1 VKARLGFGPGTN
13 LLTIKLDDA
22 WTLPSMN
29 VNAGVDIPLDARNAL
44 FVNAGY
50 NFFADQQTDFEGWS
64 FTLGYKRFFRW
75 QPLPAARETA
85 PRAPAAR
92 P

>member
-1 VKARLGFGPGTN
+1 MNFRREQGTN
-13 LLTIKLDDA
+13 LLTVKLDDA
-22 WTLPSMN
+22 WTLPSIN
-29 VNAGVDIPLDARNAL
+29 LNAGFDVPLNARNSL

-50 NFFADQQTDFEGWS
+50 NFFRDQQEDFAGWS

-75 QPLPAARETA
+75 RPPPVEKETA
-85 PRAPAAR
+85 PQAHAAR